1 MDALGA
7 SPVTF
12 SMAPFAHRVRR
23 GSVCARTVQSK
34 SAKHVRQATNSEI
47 TSVVATSYMTVV
59 SNAMLTAAQ
68 SVSMDSFSLRCSN
81 VSSAALLCQTVIP
94 VRAAQSA
101 VSVSRVSA

>member
-1 MDALGA
+1 MRTVAILVRKNSSNSIALATSVISMDALGA

-68 SVSMDSFSLRCSN
+68 SVSMDSFSLR
-81 VSSAALLCQTVIP
+81 
-94 VRAAQSA
+94 
-101 VSVSRVSA
+101 